1 MARLLCIAVL
11 LVAACAPEPW
21 PGPPAL
27 RLSQLGQAYSTPL
40 YRAFDSNTRPL
51 LGRKTGPLPPS
62 VTVHTTLELEAR
74 GRSQLEFACGL
85 PANSSAPPVTFRI
98 SAASSGKTRTL
109 FETTL
114 SPSTDS
120 ERWHEFSV
128 ELDLDHPT
136 TLQFVTVPA
145 RSDSPPG
152 AAWFSDPILQALNPS
167 RATERKRL
175 PNIVLVSLDTLRADH
190 LSVYGYT
197 RDTSPNMKAMFD
209 EQGLVVENCFAPEVT
224 TLDSHATMMS
234 GLYPDSAVQPG
245 LLGIHRGVTM
255 LAELLADEGYRTAAF
270 TENAFVAAELGF
282 RRGFEVYSENGGIEA
297 KGIERIAAN
306 SLGFVRETFDRGI
319 AWVEEHADRPM
330 FVFLHTYQVHSP
342 YTPAPRWAALFPSP
356 EGASPARR
364 DMDAYDAEIAYTD
377 SEVARL
383 LKAID
388 RALPA
393 DDTILIVLSDHGEE
407 FGEHGRRYHGGTLAN
422 ETLRVPLMLRAP
434 GRLPAGQRRTG
445 PVGLVDLVPTL
456 LELLDIEEPYPLQG
470 RSVLAH
476 LRHDQALPTTPLYS
490 VADSPFTMTYKGV
503 DKSWQP
509 PARAVTLWPDRLLSE
524 KKDDGRR
531 YWLFDLSSDP
541 GQTKDLYEF
550 ADQGPQ
556 LKRLLEQWPAVAAA
570 RKNELSR
577 SLQSRAT
584 AHRRP
589 RSDANGL
596 GEDKIRKLKALGYL
610 EPGE

>member
-1 MARLLCIAVL
+1 M
-11 LVAACAPEPW
+11 
-21 PGPPAL
+21 
-27 RLSQLGQAYSTPL
+27 
-40 YRAFDSNTRPL
+40 
-51 LGRKTGPLPPS
+51 
-62 VTVHTTLELEAR
+62 
-74 GRSQLEFACGL
+74 
-85 PANSSAPPVTFRI
+85 
-98 SAASSGKTRTL
+98 
-109 FETTL
+109 
-114 SPSTDS
+114 
-120 ERWHEFSV
+120 
-128 ELDLDHPT
+128 
-136 TLQFVTVPA
+136 
-145 RSDSPPG
+145 
-152 AAWFSDPILQALNPS
+152 
-167 RATERKRL
+167 
-175 PNIVLVSLDTLRADH
+175 
-190 LSVYGYT
+190 
-197 RDTSPNMKAMFD
+197 
-209 EQGLVVENCFAPEVT
+209 
-224 TLDSHATMMS
+224 
-234 GLYPDSAVQPG
+234 
-245 LLGIHRGVTM
+245 
-255 LAELLADEGYRTAAF
+255 
-270 TENAFVAAELGF
+270 
-282 RRGFEVYSENGGIEA
+282 
-297 KGIERIAAN
+297 
-306 SLGFVRETFDRGI
+306 RETFDRGI

-476 LRHDQALPTTPLYS
+476 LRHDQALPTTPLDS
-490 VADSPFTMTYKGV
+490 VAESPFTRTYKGV